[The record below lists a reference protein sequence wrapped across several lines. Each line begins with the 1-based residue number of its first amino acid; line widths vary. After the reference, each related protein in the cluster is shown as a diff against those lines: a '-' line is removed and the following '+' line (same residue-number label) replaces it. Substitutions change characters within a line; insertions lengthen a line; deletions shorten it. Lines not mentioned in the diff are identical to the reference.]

1 MFYFAIM
8 KKLFLSLVAAVSVA
22 GAAHAQN
29 IDLGLKLG
37 ANLSQL
43 NGETW
48 DGGYKA
54 NILGGAYAGFR
65 AVLLGVQAEAFFTQS
80 TYTIGKT
87 ASDFAMA
94 NYKNAVDSV
103 KGGSFRLNQLSVP
116 VLFQLK
122 VAGPLWLQAGPQFT
136 ATLSSSDKDNLL
148 KNPDDFFKK
157 SSVDGVVGAQAILP
171 FKLQAG
177 VRYVFGLSGINS
189 AEKVADS
196 WKQRS
201 FQIHIGYSFL

>member
-1 MFYFAIM
+1 M
-8 KKLFLSLVAAVSVA
+8 KKVFLSLLAAFSLA
-22 GAAHAQN
+22 GAANAQS
-29 IDLGLKLG
+29 IDVGLKLG

-43 NGETW
+43 NGESW

-54 NILGGAYAGFR
+54 NILGGVFVGVR
-65 AVLLGVQAEAFFTQS
+65 AVRMGVQAEAFFTQS

-87 ASDFAMA
+87 PRDFAMA
-94 NYKNAVDSV
+94 NYKNAVDSA

-122 VAGPLWLQAGPQFT
+122 VVGPLWLQAGPQFT

-157 SSVDGVVGAQAILP
+157 ASVDGVVGAQAILP

-189 AEKVADS
+189 AEGVADS

>member
-1 MFYFAIM
+1 M
-8 KKLFLSLVAAVSVA
+8 KKLLLSLVAAFSVA

-29 IDLGLKLG
+29 MDVGLKVG
-37 ANLSQL
+37 ANISQL
-43 NGETW
+43 NGASW
-48 DGGYKA
+48 DDGYKA
-54 NILGGAYAGFR
+54 NILGGAFVGFR
-65 AVLLGVQAEAFFTQS
+65 ALRMGVQGEAFFTQS

-87 ASDFAMA
+87 TKDFADA
-94 NYKNAVDSV
+94 NFKNAVDSAR
-103 KGGSFRLNQLSVP
+103 GGSFRLNELSVP

-136 ATLSSSDKDNLL
+136 AILSASDKDNLL

-157 SSVDGVVGAQAILP
+157 ASVDGVVGAQAILP

-177 VRYVFGLSGINS
+177 VRYVFGLSGINN
-189 AEKVADS
+189 AQGVADS
-196 WKQRS
+196 WKQRG

>member
-1 MFYFAIM
+1 M
-8 KKLFLSLVAAVSVA
+8 KKLLLSLSVA
-22 GAAHAQN
+22 LLAGGAAQAQD
-29 IDLGLKLG
+29 IDLGIKVG

-43 NGETW
+43 NGNSW

-54 NILGGAYAGFR
+54 NVLGGAFVGFR
-65 AVLLGVQAEAFFTQS
+65 ALRMGVQGEVFYTQS

-87 ASDFAMA
+87 PSDFAME
-94 NYKNAVDSV
+94 NYKNAVDSA
-103 KGGSFRLNQLSVP
+103 KGGSFRLNELSVP

-136 ATLSSSDKDNLL
+136 AILSASDKDKLL
-148 KNPDDFFKK
+148 KNPDDFFKTA
-157 SSVDGVVGAQAILP
+157 SVDGVVGAQAILP
-171 FKLQAG
+171 FKLLAG

-201 FQIHIGYSFL
+201 FQIHVGYRFM

>member
-1 MFYFAIM
+1 M
-8 KKLFLSLVAAVSVA
+8 KKVFLSLVAALSIA
-22 GAAHAQN
+22 GTAHAQN
-29 IDLGLKLG
+29 IDVGLKLG
-37 ANLSQL
+37 ANLSKL
-43 NGETW
+43 NGESW
-48 DGGYKA
+48 DDGYKA
-54 NILGGAYAGFR
+54 NILGGGFVGFR
-65 AVLLGVQAEAFFTQS
+65 ALRMGVQAEAFFTQS

-87 ASDFAMA
+87 TKDFAVA

-136 ATLSSSDKDNLL
+136 ATLSASDKDNLL

-157 SSVDGVVGAQAILP
+157 ASLDGVVGAQAILP

-177 VRYVFGLSGINS
+177 VRYIFGLSGVNN
-189 AEKVADS
+189 AQQVADS
-196 WKQRS
+196 WKQS
-201 FQIHIGYSFL
+201 GFQVHIGYSFL